1 MTKPQYL
8 IEGDVLFCPNSIG
21 FYHQEL
27 QEEIVTI
34 SSSAARFFSFLIK
47 NKGEI
52 VEREVLLQRVWDDYG
67 LQASNNNLNQ
77 CLSTLRRIIKSMGID
92 KNIIETIPKIG
103 LRIASDVAIE
113 EISIHQDEPELP
125 SKKKKNFLS
134 KVSITY
140 VLIALVIILTVTTV
154 VHIFHI
160 YQHYYQSNANNTA
173 MVGNN
178 VVCEVTAT
186 PLVGNMPDLSSLV
199 NTGSHLLKKE
209 LASSLQL

>member
-1 MTKPQYL
+1 MIKPQYR
-8 IEGDVLFCPNSIG
+8 IEGDVLFCPNSVG

-34 SSSAARFFSFLIK
+34 SSSAARLFSFLIK

-92 KNIIETIPKIG
+92 KNIIETIPKVG
-103 LRIASDVAIE
+103 LRIASDVTIE
-113 EISIHQDEPELP
+113 EISINQDEPELP
-125 SKKKKNFLS
+125 PKEKRNYFKQVN
-134 KVSITY
+134 ITY
-140 VLIALVIILTVTTV
+140 VLIALVMILAVTTV

-160 YQHYYQSNANNTA
+160 YHHYYKAEVHSTA
-173 MVGNN
+173 MV
-178 VVCEVTAT
+178 VDDSLCEVDAA
-186 PLVGNMPDLSSLV
+186 PSVGYMPTFSSLL
-199 NTGSHLLKKE
+199 TP
-209 LASSLQL
+209 AIAF

>member
-8 IEGDVLFCPNSIG
+8 IEGDVLFCPNSVG
-21 FYHQEL
+21 FYHQEV
-27 QEEIVTI
+27 QEEIVSI
-34 SSSAARFFSFLIK
+34 SSSAARLFSFLIK

-92 KNIIETIPKIG
+92 KNIIETIPKVG

-113 EISIHQDEPELP
+113 EVSINQDVPELP
-125 SKKKKNFLS
+125 AEEKRKFL
-134 KVSITY
+134 KRVNITY
-140 VLIALVIILTVTTV
+140 VLIALVIILALTTL

-160 YQHYYQSNANNTA
+160 YKHYYQPDANYTA
-173 MVGNN
+173 MTVNDTACELTADPSVGYRHQ
-178 VVCEVTAT
+178 
-186 PLVGNMPDLSSLV
+186 LSSFA
-199 NTGSHLLKKE
+199 NTGSHLLKRE
-209 LASSLQL
+209 LVSSLKI

>member
-8 IEGDVLFCPNSIG
+8 IEGDVLFCPNSVG

-34 SSSAARFFSFLIK
+34 SSSAARLFSFLIK

-92 KNIIETIPKIG
+92 KNIIETIPKVG

-113 EISIHQDEPELP
+113 EISINQGEPELP
-125 SKKKKNFLS
+125 RTQKKKLLKRVN
-134 KVSITY
+134 ITY
-140 VLIALVIILTVTTV
+140 VLIALVIILVLTTM

-160 YQHYYQSNANNTA
+160 YKHYYQPDANYTA
-173 MVGNN
+173 MAMNDPL
-178 VVCEVTAT
+178 CELATAT
-186 PLVGNMPDLSSLV
+186 SESNISRFSSLLTPAV
-199 NTGSHLLKKE
+199 
-209 LASSLQL
+209 AY